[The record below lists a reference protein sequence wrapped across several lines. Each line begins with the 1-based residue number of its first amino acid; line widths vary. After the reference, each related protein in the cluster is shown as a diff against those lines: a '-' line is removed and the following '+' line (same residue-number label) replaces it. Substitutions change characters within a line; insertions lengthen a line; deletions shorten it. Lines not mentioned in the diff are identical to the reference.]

1 METNKMEISGDLNFF
16 CSGYSF
22 VIRLK
27 NKTLQGMFNEA
38 QRIIAKKGKVGV
50 QRITL
55 NYYILFAPVPSYS
68 GDCKTS
74 NFVLFDRKEEE
85 ERNLIYNV
93 FGN

>member
-1 METNKMEISGDLNFF
+1 MATNKMEISGDLNFF
-16 CSGYSF
+16 CNGYGF

-55 NYYILFAPVPSYS
+55 TYYILFAPVPSYS
-68 GDCKTS
+68 GDCKTCK
-74 NFVLFDRKEEE
+74 FVLFDRKEEE

>member
-1 METNKMEISGDLNFF
+1 MKTNKMKTSGRVNF
-16 CSGYSF
+16 SYNGYST
-22 VIRLK
+22 VTRLK
-27 NKTLQGMFNEA
+27 SKTLKGMFNEA

-68 GDCKTS
+68 GDCNTS
-74 NFVLFDRKEEE
+74 KFVLFDRQEEE

-93 FGN
+93 FHD

>member
-38 QRIIAKKGKVGV
+38 QRIIAKKGKEGV

-55 NYYILFAPVPSYS
+55 TYYIFLLP
-68 GDCKTS
+68 
-74 NFVLFDRKEEE
+74 
-85 ERNLIYNV
+85 
-93 FGN
+93 

>member
-55 NYYILFAPVPSYS
+55 TYYILFAPVPSYS

-74 NFVLFDRKEEE
+74 KFVLFDRQEE

-93 FGN
+93 FND